1 MSNLIVAALFLL
13 GTHFGI
19 ASTQLRSQIV
29 AAVGEQLYRIL
40 YSLIALVAIAWL
52 VAAWN
57 TAPWIELWVAGPGL
71 RHVPILLMPVA
82 LLLVVC
88 GVSQSNPTA
97 VGQAPDPDR
106 REPARGILRIT
117 RHPVMW
123 GVALWALSHLA
134 ANGDVAS
141 LVFFGSFAV
150 LALVGGHLIDLKRSR
165 RNEPGWGVFLQ
176 ATSHLPFV
184 AILERRQSLR
194 LREIGLPRAVVALAL
209 YVILLVAHPW
219 LFGVPALPMA
229 G

>member
-1 MSNLIVAALFLL
+1 MSNLLVAALFLL
-13 GTHFGI
+13 GTHFGV
-19 ASTQLRSQIV
+19 ASTQLRGQIV
-29 AAVGEQLYRIL
+29 AAVGEPLYRIL
-40 YSLIALVAIAWL
+40 YSLIALVAIAWM

-57 TAPWIELWVAGPGL
+57 AAPWVELWSVGPGL

-88 GVSQSNPTA
+88 GVSQPNPTA

-106 REPARGILRIT
+106 PEPARGILRIT

-134 ANGDVAS
+134 ANGDLAS
-141 LVFFGSFAV
+141 VVFFGTFVVLAV
-150 LALVGGHLIDLKRSR
+150 LGGRLIDLKRSR

-176 ATSHLPFV
+176 ATSHIPFA
-184 AILERRQSLR
+184 AILERRQRLR
-194 LREIGLPRAVVALAL
+194 LREIGLTRVVVALAL
-209 YVILLVAHPW
+209 YVLLLMAHPW
-219 LFGVPALPMA
+219 LFGASALPMA